1 MSTAGVQIEAVVEIA
16 RLAGT
21 AIMEVYEREYE
32 IIEKADGSPVTTAD
46 HRAHDIIVEKL
57 QALTPETPIISEES
71 EDIDDGG
78 RFECSRVWLVDP
90 LDGTKE
96 FIRRNGE
103 FTVNIGLADEG
114 RPILG
119 VVFCPSSGSCYF
131 AAQGQGA
138 WRQQVGGVPEPI
150 RVNAYNSA
158 QPRMVASRSH
168 AGEAVTAFRN
178 ALAAKS
184 GCDPAIVSMGS
195 ALKVCVVAEG
205 NADVYPRLAPTS
217 EWDTCASHCVLTEA
231 GGRLVDCDG
240 AELSYNKKNILN
252 PWFVAMS
259 DPKVDWLQ
267 FCPPEEN

>member
-96 FIRRNGE
+96 
-103 FTVNIGLADEG
+103 
-114 RPILG
+114 
-119 VVFCPSSGSCYF
+119 
-131 AAQGQGA
+131 
-138 WRQQVGGVPEPI
+138 
-150 RVNAYNSA
+150 
-158 QPRMVASRSH
+158 
-168 AGEAVTAFRN
+168 
-178 ALAAKS
+178 
-184 GCDPAIVSMGS
+184 
-195 ALKVCVVAEG
+195 
-205 NADVYPRLAPTS
+205 
-217 EWDTCASHCVLTEA
+217 
-231 GGRLVDCDG
+231 
-240 AELSYNKKNILN
+240 
-252 PWFVAMS
+252 
-259 DPKVDWLQ
+259 
-267 FCPPEEN
+267 